1 MDALSAVD
9 NRSATLFESYLSGV
23 GAQVIAKATCPFDPG
38 YDPLTVE
45 GHLWQSGHLMATLK
59 LSMACW
65 ILGRADSA
73 RRKVDA
79 ARRAG
84 IPVVAGGGP
93 FEIAAA
99 HDVLPAYLD
108 LCAEVGFTRVECAE
122 GFTRT
127 RISPTEMVAAADERG
142 MEVEFELGRK
152 HAGRFTPRVTD
163 ALLATGDRWL
173 SAGAARLVLEGRE
186 SAHNVGLFIEPGRFD
201 VAQAERFVAAFGL
214 DALLFEAPDKASQ
227 FALIDHYG
235 PGVHLG
241 NVRLEEVLRV
251 EVYRRGLHADT
262 FQGPASQ
269 PCARTGQRI

>member
-1 MDALSAVD
+1 METLSSVD
-9 NRSATLFESYLSGV
+9 TESATLFERYLTGV
-23 GAQVIAKATCPFDPG
+23 GAPVIPRTTCTFDPG

-45 GHLWQSGHLMATLK
+45 SHLWQSGHLMATLK

-79 ARRAG
+79 AGRAG
-84 IPVVAGGGP
+84 VPVVAGGGP

-99 HDVLPAYLD
+99 RGVLPAYLN

-127 RISPTEMVAAADERG
+127 RLAPAEIVAAAHERG

-163 ALLATGDRWL
+163 ALLAAGERWL
-173 SAGAARLVLEGRE
+173 SAGAVRLVLEGRE

-201 VAQAERFVAAFGL
+201 VVQSERFVATFGL

-262 FQGPASQ
+262 FRVPTPRPRIG
-269 PCARTGQRI
+269 TGQRI

>member
-1 MDALSAVD
+1 MERLSAVD
-9 NRSATLFESYLSGV
+9 TESATLFEQYLTGV
-23 GAQVIAKATCPFDPG
+23 GTPVISKATCPFDPG

-45 GHLWQSGHLMATLK
+45 SHLCQSGHLIATLK

-65 ILGRADSA
+65 ILGCADSA

-84 IPVVAGGGP
+84 VPVVAGGGP

-99 HDVLPAYLD
+99 RGVLPTYLN

-127 RISPTEMVAAADERG
+127 RLAPAAIVAAVHERG
-142 MEVEFELGRK
+142 MEVEFELGSK

-163 ALLATGDRWL
+163 ALLATGEQWL
-173 SAGAARLVLEGRE
+173 SAGAVRLVLEGRE
-186 SAHNVGLFIEPGRFD
+186 SADDVGLFIEPGRFD
-201 VAQAERFVAAFGL
+201 LAQAERFVATFGL
-214 DALLFEAPDKASQ
+214 DVLLFEAPDKASQ

-235 PGVHLG
+235 PRVQLG

-262 FQGPASQ
+262 FGISSPR
-269 PCARTGQRI
+269 PPTRNGQRI

>member
-1 MDALSAVD
+1 MDTLSAID
-9 NRSATLFESYLSGV
+9 IEPATRFERYLNGV
-23 GAQVIAKATCPFDPG
+23 GARVVPRATCPFDPG

-73 RRKVDA
+73 RRKVEA

-99 HDVLPAYLD
+99 HGVLPAYLD

-127 RISPTEMVAAADERG
+127 GIAPSEIVAAADERG

-152 HAGRFTPRVTD
+152 HGGRFTPRVTD
-163 ALLATGDRWL
+163 ALLATGERWL

-201 VAQAERFVAAFGL
+201 VAQAERFVTAFGL
-214 DALLFEAPDKASQ
+214 DTLLFEAPDKASQ

-251 EVYRRGLHADT
+251 EVYRRGLHADA
-262 FQGPASQ
+262 FRAPA
-269 PCARTGQRI
+269 PRPRAPTGQPT

>member
-1 MDALSAVD
+1 MDTLSTID
-9 NRSATLFESYLSGV
+9 TEPATLFEQYLDGV
-23 GAQVIAKATCPFDPG
+23 GARVVPRATCPFDPG

-84 IPVVAGGGP
+84 IPIVAGGGP
-93 FEIAAA
+93 FEIAVA
-99 HDVLPAYLD
+99 HGVLPAYLD

-122 GFTRT
+122 GFTRAG
-127 RISPTEMVAAADERG
+127 IAPSEIVAAADERG

-163 ALLATGDRWL
+163 ALLTTGERWL
-173 SAGAARLVLEGRE
+173 SAGAVRLVLEGRE

-214 DALLFEAPDKASQ
+214 DTLLFEAPDKASQ

-251 EVYRRGLHADT
+251 EVYRRGLHADA
-262 FQGPASQ
+262 FRDPA
-269 PCARTGQRI
+269 PRPRARTGQRT

>member
-1 MDALSAVD
+1 MDTLSAVD
-9 NRSATLFESYLSGV
+9 TESATLFERYLTGV
-23 GAQVIAKATCPFDPG
+23 GARVISRTTCPFDPG
-38 YDPLTVE
+38 YDPLTLE

-99 HDVLPAYLD
+99 HGALSAYLD
-108 LCAEVGFTRVECAE
+108 LCAEVGFARVECAE

-127 RISPTEMVAAADERG
+127 RLAPAEIVAAVHERG

-163 ALLATGDRWL
+163 GLLVTGERWL
-173 SAGAARLVLEGRE
+173 SAGAVRLVLEGRE
-186 SAHNVGLFIEPGRFD
+186 NAHDVGLFIEPGRFD
-201 VAQAERFVAAFGL
+201 VVEAERFVATFGL

-227 FALIDHYG
+227 FALIDHFG

-262 FQGPASQ
+262 FRGAAPRPS
-269 PCARTGQRI
+269 ARTGQQT